1 MRWSGCWP
9 ADLRLDA
16 VPIRRTV
23 VLAVTLVLAGCG
35 LAPTGGDPI
44 IDTWP
49 VGPPYQCEDLK
60 RCEEQIAAGLEG
72 LAVRNPGHAPVAAA
86 RLHVEGAYVDPASG
100 NRILVTRSG
109 GCCRVLVVE
118 LADGTTRAI
127 GVGYPGISREAV
139 AIPWGP

>member
-1 MRWSGCWP
+1 MFVR
-9 ADLRLDA
+9 RL
-16 VPIRRTV
+16 
-23 VLAVTLVLAGCG
+23 LVGVAMAALSAGCG
-35 LAPTGGDPI
+35 LLVPSGADPV

-49 VGPPYQCEDLK
+49 VGPAYDCPDAV
-60 RCEEQIAAGLEG
+60 RCEEQIAAGLAG
-72 LAVRNPGHAPVAAA
+72 LTTRNPGHAAVVDA
-86 RLHVEGAYVDPASG
+86 RLHVEGAYVDPVSG
-100 NRILVTRSG
+100 NRVLMTRSG